1 MTQSVAQRTPA
12 AEALLKSAALGCV
25 LMGGTKAMR
34 GAGQKYL
41 PKFPAESHEAYEAR
55 LASSFLFNGFK
66 KTVRD
71 MTGRVFTKSVEI
83 EGDALSEEEQNIDMQ
98 GRDLSAFARDVFEA
112 GLSGCGLSFIMVDAP
127 PRPGTVT
134 KAQAKASSLR
144 PYLVHVK
151 PEEVLGWKTSTEG
164 SRTFLSQWRTME
176 KVEQDDPED
185 EFATVTVDQV
195 RVLTLVDGKVN
206 VRIYR
211 EADKGANW
219 ELYDEFDTQAAE
231 ITVVPFYANRTGFF
245 AAEPPLEDLADKN
258 VEHWQSASDQRNILH
273 AARVPI
279 LHAAG
284 RQDDEPLVV
293 SAGMATTSHDPNAKL
308 EWVEHTGAAIE
319 AGRNDLK
326 DLEFQMQVLGLQ
338 LLVAGTET
346 ATGASLDAAKET
358 APLAMMA
365 DNLKDAL
372 EQALR
377 WFTMYQGAETE
388 VAVSVNKDFG
398 LPPLTYQEVQALQ
411 KDVSLGYLSL
421 EEYYEE
427 RKRRGF
433 LRSDLSVDEDMD
445 KVETTAPDFARDA
458 SFPIGSEAE

>member
-12 AEALLKSAALGCV
+12 AEALVKSAALGRV

-34 GAGQKYL
+34 GAGQKHL

-83 EGDALSEEEQNIDMQ
+83 EGDTLKEEEQNIDMQ
-98 GRDLSAFARDVFEA
+98 GRDLSGFARDVFETA
-112 GLSGCGLSFIMVDAP
+112 LGGCGLSFIMVDAP
-127 PRPGTVT
+127 PREGDVT
-134 KAQAKASSLR
+134 KAQAQAASLR

-151 PEEVLGWKTSTEG
+151 VEEVLGWKTKTIG
-164 SRTFLSQWRTME
+164 SRTFLSQWRAME
-176 KVEQDDPED
+176 TVEEEDPED
-185 EFATVTVDQV
+185 EFATVSVEQV
-195 RVLTLVDGKVN
+195 RVLTLTENGVN
-206 VRIYR
+206 VRLYR
-211 EADKGANW
+211 KSGNNAEW
-219 ELYDEFDTQAAE
+219 TQTVTFDTQATE

-273 AARVPI
+273 FARVPI
-279 LHAAG
+279 LFASG
-284 RQDDEPLVV
+284 RDDESPLTF
-293 SAGMATTSHDPNAKL
+293 SASAATTARDPNAKL
-308 EWVEHTGAAIE
+308 EWVEHSGAAIG
-319 AGRNDLK
+319 AGRDDLK

-365 DNLKDAL
+365 DNLKDSL

-377 WFTMYQGAETE
+377 WFTMYQGSEN
-388 VAVSVNKDFG
+388 AVTVKVNKDFG
-398 LPPLTYQEVQALQ
+398 VSTLTAQELTVMLTA
-411 KDVSLGYLSL
+411 VNTGNMPRRVFV
-421 EEYYEE
+421 EEM
-427 RKRRGF
+427 KRRGF
-433 LRSDLSVDEDMD
+433 IAEDTD
-445 KVETTAPDFARDA
+445 TDAYLDGLEGEAPDLQGDRM
-458 SFPIGSEAE
+458 SLGNGS

>member
-1 MTQSVAQRTPA
+1 MSQSVAQRTPA
-12 AEALLKSAALGCV
+12 AEALVKSAALGRV

-34 GAGQKYL
+34 AAGQKYL

-83 EGDALSEEEQNIDMQ
+83 ESDTLKEEEQNIDMQ

-127 PRPGTVT
+127 PREGDVT
-134 KAQAKASSLR
+134 KAQAKASNLR

-164 SRTFLSQWRTME
+164 SKTFLSQWRTME

-206 VRIYR
+206 VRLYR

-219 ELYDEFDTQAAE
+219 ELYDEFDTQATE

-293 SAGMATTSHDPNAKL
+293 SAGMATTSRDPNAKL

-365 DNLKDAL
+365 DNLKDSL

-388 VAVSVNKDFG
+388 VTVQVNTDFG
-398 LPPLTYQEVQALQ
+398 VSIMTAQEMMALMGAVNTGLMS
-411 KDVSLGYLSL
+411 K
-421 EEYYEE
+421 E
-427 RKRRGF
+427 RFLKEMARRGF
-433 LRSDLSVDEDMD
+433 VAEDID
-445 KVETTAPDFARDA
+445 IEEELEL
-458 SFPIGSEAE
+458 IEAEIPTELG

>member
-12 AEALLKSAALGCV
+12 AEALVKSAALGRI

-34 GAGQKYL
+34 GAGQKHL

-83 EGDALSEEEQNIDMQ
+83 ESDTLKEEEQNIDMQ

-127 PRPGTVT
+127 PRQGDVT
-134 KAQAKASSLR
+134 KAQAQASNLR

-151 PEEVLGWKTSTEG
+151 VEEVLGWKTATEG
-164 SRTFLSQWRTME
+164 SRTFLSQWRMME
-176 KVEQDDPED
+176 TLELDDPED
-185 EFATVTVDQV
+185 EFSVASMKQV
-195 RVLTLVDGKVN
+195 RVLTLVEGRVN
-206 VRIYR
+206 VRLYR

-219 ELYDEFDTQAAE
+219 ELHAEFDTQATE

-273 AARVPI
+273 FARVPI
-279 LHAAG
+279 LFASG
-284 RQDDEPLVV
+284 RDDESPLTF
-293 SAGMATTSHDPNAKL
+293 SASAATTARDPNAKL
-308 EWVEHTGAAIE
+308 EWVEHSGAAIG
-319 AGRNDLK
+319 AGRDDLK

-365 DNLKDAL
+365 DNLKDSL

-377 WFTMYQGAETE
+377 WFTMYQGSEN
-388 VAVSVNKDFG
+388 AVTVKVNKDFG
-398 LPPLTYQEVQALQ
+398 VSMLTAQELTVMLTA
-411 KDVSLGYLSL
+411 VNTGNMPRRVFV
-421 EEYYEE
+421 EEM
-427 RKRRGF
+427 KRRGF
-433 LRSDLSVDEDMD
+433 IAEDTDTDAYLGDLDDETPPGLTDGG
-445 KVETTAPDFARDA
+445 E
-458 SFPIGSEAE
+458 

>member
-83 EGDALSEEEQNIDMQ
+83 EGGALSEEEQNIDMQ

-127 PRPGTVT
+127 PRQGDVT
-134 KAQAKASSLR
+134 KAQAQASNLR

-151 PEEVLGWKTSTEG
+151 PEEVLGWKTATEG

-206 VRIYR
+206 VRLYR

-279 LHAAG
+279 LFASG
-284 RQDDEPLVV
+284 RDEDEPLVI
-293 SAGMATTSHDPNAKL
+293 STGTATTARSDKAKL
-308 EWVEHTGAAIE
+308 EWVEHSGAAIG
-319 AGRNDLK
+319 AGRDDLK

-388 VAVSVNKDFG
+388 VTVQVNKDFG
-398 LPPLTYQEVQALQ
+398 VSTLTAQELTVMLTA
-411 KDVSLGYLSL
+411 VNTGNMPRRVFV
-421 EEYYEE
+421 EEM
-427 RKRRGF
+427 KRRGF
-433 LRSDLSVDEDMD
+433 IAEDTNTDAYLDDLDT
-445 KVETTAPDFARDA
+445 ETPPGLT
-458 SFPIGSEAE
+458 GGGE

>member
-1 MTQSVAQRTPA
+1 LTQSVAQPTPA
-12 AEALLKSAALGCV
+12 AKALVESAALGRV

-34 GAGQKYL
+34 AAGKKYL
-41 PKFPAESHEAYEAR
+41 PQFPAESQEAYEAR

-127 PRPGTVT
+127 PREGDVT
-134 KAQAKASSLR
+134 KAQADEANLR

-151 PEEVLGWKTSTEG
+151 PEEVLGWKTASVG
-164 SRTFLSQWRTME
+164 SRTFLSQWRMME
-176 KVEQDDPED
+176 KVEEQDPED
-185 EFATVTVDQV
+185 EFSTVTVGQV
-195 RVLTLVDGKVN
+195 RVLTLIEGKVN
-206 VRIYR
+206 VRLYR
-211 EADKGANW
+211 EANKGAEW
-219 ELYDEFDTQAAE
+219 VLYDEFNTQAPE
-231 ITVVPFYANRTGFF
+231 ITVVPFYAGRTGFF

-279 LHAAG
+279 LFAAG
-284 RQDDEPLVV
+284 HEEDGPLKI
-293 SAGMATTSHDPNAKL
+293 SAGTATTTRNPEAKL
-308 EWVEHTGAAIE
+308 QWVEHSGAAIG
-319 AGRNDLK
+319 AGRDDLK
-326 DLEFQMQVLGLQ
+326 DIEFQMQVLGLQ

-346 ATGASLDAAKET
+346 ATGAALDAAKET

-388 VAVSVNKDFG
+388 VTVRVNTDFG
-398 LPPLTYQEVQALQ
+398 VSIMTAQEMTALMGAVNTGLMS
-411 KDVSLGYLSL
+411 K
-421 EEYYEE
+421 E
-427 RKRRGF
+427 RFLKEMARRGF
-433 LRSDLSVDEDMD
+433 VAEDID
-445 KVETTAPDFARDA
+445 IEEELELIDA
-458 SFPIGSEAE
+458 EIPTELG

>member
-12 AEALLKSAALGCV
+12 AEALVKSAALGRV

-34 GAGQKYL
+34 AAGKKYL
-41 PKFPAESHEAYEAR
+41 PQFPAESQEAYEAR

-127 PRPGTVT
+127 PREGDVT
-134 KAQAKASSLR
+134 KAQADEANLR

-151 PEEVLGWKTSTEG
+151 PEEVLGWKTASVG
-164 SRTFLSQWRTME
+164 SRTFLSQWRMME
-176 KVEQDDPED
+176 KVEEQDPED
-185 EFATVTVDQV
+185 EFSTVTVGQV
-195 RVLTLVDGKVN
+195 RVLTLIEGKVN
-206 VRIYR
+206 VRLYR
-211 EADKGANW
+211 EANKGAEW
-219 ELYDEFDTQAAE
+219 VLYDEFNTQAPE
-231 ITVVPFYANRTGFF
+231 ITVVPFYAGRTGFF

-279 LHAAG
+279 LFAAG
-284 RQDDEPLVV
+284 HEEDGPLKI
-293 SAGMATTSHDPNAKL
+293 SAGTATTTRNPEAKL
-308 EWVEHTGAAIE
+308 QWVEHSGAAIG
-319 AGRNDLK
+319 AGRDDLK
-326 DLEFQMQVLGLQ
+326 DIEFQMQVLGLQ

-346 ATGASLDAAKET
+346 ATGAALDAAKET

-388 VAVSVNKDFG
+388 VTVRVNTDFG
-398 LPPLTYQEVQALQ
+398 VSIMTAQEMTALMGAVNTGLMS
-411 KDVSLGYLSL
+411 K
-421 EEYYEE
+421 E
-427 RKRRGF
+427 RFLKEMARRGF
-433 LRSDLSVDEDMD
+433 VAEDID
-445 KVETTAPDFARDA
+445 IEEELELIDA
-458 SFPIGSEAE
+458 EIPTELG

>member
-1 MTQSVAQRTPA
+1 MTKTVAKRTPA
-12 AEALLKSAALGCV
+12 AEALVKGAALGRV

-34 GAGQKYL
+34 GAGQTYL
-41 PKFPAESHEAYEAR
+41 PKFPAESQDAYDAR
-55 LASSFLFNGFK
+55 LKSSFLFNGYK

-83 EGDALSEEEQNIDMQ
+83 EGDALKDEEQNIDMQ

-134 KAQAKASSLR
+134 KAQAEASSLR

-151 PEEVLGWKTSTEG
+151 AEEVLGWKTETED
-164 SRTFLSQWRTME
+164 SRTYLSQWRMLE
-176 KVEQDDPED
+176 KVEQEDPED
-185 EFATVTVDQV
+185 EFATVSVDQV
-195 RVLTLVDGKVN
+195 RVLTLQEGRVN
-206 VRIYR
+206 VRLYR
-211 EADKGANW
+211 AASNGAEW
-219 ELYDEFDTQAAE
+219 ELYEQFETQATE

-245 AAEPPLEDLADKN
+245 AAEAPLEDLADKN

-273 AARVPI
+273 FARVPI
-279 LHAAG
+279 LHATG
-284 RQDDEPLVV
+284 RNTEDGPLEI
-293 SAGMATTSHDPNAKL
+293 SAGTATTSTNPAAKL
-308 EWVEHTGAAIE
+308 EWVEHSGQAIE

-326 DLEFQMQVLGLQ
+326 DIEFQMQVLGLQ

-377 WFTMYQGAETE
+377 WFTMYQGSEQEFT
-388 VAVSVNKDFG
+388 VKVNKDFG
-398 LPPLTYQEVQALQ
+398 VSMLSAQELTVMLTA
-411 KDVSLGYLSL
+411 VNTGNMPRRVFV
-421 EEYYEE
+421 EEM
-427 RKRRGF
+427 KRRGF
-433 LRSDLSVDEDMD
+433 IAEDTDTEGYLDGLDSQPPDLAGDRLELND
-445 KVETTAPDFARDA
+445 
-458 SFPIGSEAE
+458 GG

>member
-1 MTQSVAQRTPA
+1 LSQSVAQRTPA
-12 AEALLKSAALGCV
+12 AEALVKSAALGRV

-34 GAGQKYL
+34 TAGRTYL
-41 PKFPAESHEAYEAR
+41 PQFPAESDPAYSAR

-83 EGDALSEEEQNIDMQ
+83 EGDTLKEEAQNIDMQ

-127 PRPGTVT
+127 PRSGTVT
-134 KAQAKASSLR
+134 KAQAKASNLR

-151 PEEVLGWKTSTEG
+151 AEEVLGWKTATEG
-164 SRTFLSQWRTME
+164 SRSFLSQWRMME
-176 KVEQDDPED
+176 TLEIDDPED
-185 EFATVTVDQV
+185 EFATDRVKQV
-195 RVLTLVDGKVN
+195 RVLTLAEGRVN
-206 VRIYR
+206 VRLYR
-211 EADKGANW
+211 EANKGTEW
-219 ELYDEFDTQAAE
+219 ELHDEFDTQATE

-293 SAGMATTSHDPNAKL
+293 SAGMATTSRDPNAKL

-377 WFTMYQGAETE
+377 WFTMYQGSEM
-388 VAVSVNKDFG
+388 AVTVKVNKDFG
-398 LPPLTYQEVQALQ
+398 VSTLTAQELTVMLTA
-411 KDVSLGYLSL
+411 VNTGNMPRRVFV
-421 EEYYEE
+421 EEM
-427 RKRRGF
+427 KRRGF
-433 LRSDLSVDEDMD
+433 IAEDTDTDEYLGDLDDETPPGLADELD
-445 KVETTAPDFARDA
+445 Q
-458 SFPIGSEAE
+458 

>member
-1 MTQSVAQRTPA
+1 MSQSVAQRTPA
-12 AEALLKSAALGCV
+12 AEALVKSAALGRV
-25 LMGGTKAMR
+25 LMAGTKGMR

-41 PKFPAESHEAYEAR
+41 PKFPAESQEAYDAR

-83 EGDALSEEEQNIDMQ
+83 EGDTLKEEVQNIDMQ
-98 GRDLSAFARDVFEA
+98 GRDLSAFARDVFES

-127 PRPGTVT
+127 PREGDVT
-134 KAQAKASSLR
+134 KAQAKASNLR

-164 SRTFLSQWRTME
+164 SRTFLSQWRMMETME
-176 KVEQDDPED
+176 LDDPED
-185 EFATVTVDQV
+185 EFSTVAVKQV
-195 RVLTLVDGKVN
+195 RVLTLVDGRVN
-206 VRIYR
+206 VRLYR
-211 EADKGANW
+211 EADKGTQW
-219 ELYDEFDTQAAE
+219 ELYDQFDTQATE
-231 ITVVPFYANRTGFF
+231 ITVAPFYANRTGFF

-279 LHAAG
+279 LFAAG
-284 RQDDEPLVV
+284 VADEENIVV
-293 SAGMATTSHDPNAKL
+293 SASTAVKARDDKAKL
-308 EWVEHTGAAIE
+308 GWVEHSGAAIG
-319 AGRNDLK
+319 AGRDDLK

-377 WFTMYQGAETE
+377 WFTMYQGSEIE
-388 VAVSVNKDFG
+388 VTVQVNKDFG
-398 LPPLTYQEVQALQ
+398 VSVLTAQELTVMLTA
-411 KDVSLGYLSL
+411 VNTGNMPRRVFV
-421 EEYYEE
+421 EEM
-427 RKRRGF
+427 KRRGF
-433 LRSDLSVDEDMD
+433 IAEDTDTDEYLGDLDDETPPGLTDELD
-445 KVETTAPDFARDA
+445 Q
-458 SFPIGSEAE
+458 

>member
-12 AEALLKSAALGCV
+12 AEALVKSAALGRV

-34 GAGQKYL
+34 AAGQTYL
-41 PKFPAESHEAYEAR
+41 PKFPSETQGAYDAR

-66 KTVRD
+66 KTVKD

-83 EGDALSEEEQNIDMQ
+83 EGDTFGEEEQNIDMQ

-112 GLSGCGLSFIMVDAP
+112 GLGGCGLSFIMVDAP
-127 PRPGTVT
+127 PREGDVT
-134 KAQAKASSLR
+134 KAQAQASNLR

-151 PEEVLGWKTSTEG
+151 VEEVLGWKTATEG
-164 SRTFLSQWRTME
+164 SRTFLSQWRMME

-185 EFATVTVDQV
+185 EFCTVTFDQV
-195 RVLTLVDGKVN
+195 RVLTLVDGRVN
-206 VRIYR
+206 VRLYR

-219 ELYDEFDTQAAE
+219 VLHDQFDTQATE
-231 ITVVPFYANRTGFF
+231 ITVVPFYANRTGYM

-258 VEHWQSASDQRNILH
+258 TEHWQSASDQRNILH

-279 LHAAG
+279 LFAAG
-284 RQDDEPLVV
+284 VAEEESIVV
-293 SAGMATTSHDPNAKL
+293 SSSTAVTARNDKAKL
-308 EWVEHTGAAIE
+308 QWVEHNGAAIE
-319 AGRNDLK
+319 AGRTDLK
-326 DLEFQMQVLGLQ
+326 DIEFQMQVLGLQ

-365 DNLKDAL
+365 DNLKDSL

-377 WFTMYQGAETE
+377 WFTMYQGGEKE
-388 VAVSVNKDFG
+388 VTVKVNKDFG
-398 LPPLTYQEVQALQ
+398 VSTLTAQELTVMLTA
-411 KDVSLGYLSL
+411 VNTGNMPRRVFV
-421 EEYYEE
+421 EEM
-427 RKRRGF
+427 KRRGF
-433 LRSDLSVDEDMD
+433 IAEDTDTEAYLDGVEEQVPDLQGDRMSL
-445 KVETTAPDFARDA
+445 
-458 SFPIGSEAE
+458 SNGG

>member
-12 AEALLKSAALGCV
+12 AEALVRSAALGRV
-25 LMGGTKAMR
+25 LMGGTRAMR
-34 GAGQKYL
+34 AAGRTYL
-41 PKFPAESHEAYEAR
+41 PQFPAESDPAYSAR

-83 EGDALSEEEQNIDMQ
+83 EGGTLSEEEQNIDMQ

-112 GLSGCGLSFIMVDAP
+112 ALSGCGLSFIMVDAP
-127 PRPGTVT
+127 PRDGDVT
-134 KAQAKASSLR
+134 KAQASAASLR
-144 PYLVHVK
+144 PYLVHVT
-151 PEEVLGWKTSTEG
+151 PDEVLGWKTSVEG
-164 SRTFLSQWRTME
+164 SRTFLSQWRMME
-176 KVEQDDPED
+176 TLEIDDPED
-185 EFATVTVDQV
+185 EFAAVVVNQV
-195 RVLTLVDGKVN
+195 RVLTLVDGRVN
-206 VRIYR
+206 VRLYR
-211 EADKGANW
+211 EAGNGSEW
-219 ELYDEFDTQAAE
+219 VIYDQFDTQATE

-245 AAEPPLEDLADKN
+245 AAEPPLEDLAYKN

-284 RQDDEPLVV
+284 REDDEPLVV
-293 SAGMATTSHDPNAKL
+293 SAGVATTSRDPNARL
-308 EWVEHTGAAIE
+308 EWVEHTGAAIG
-319 AGRNDLK
+319 AGRDDLK

-346 ATGASLDAAKET
+346 ATGAALDAAKET

-365 DNLKDAL
+365 DNLQDAL

-388 VAVSVNKDFG
+388 VTVQVNKDFG
-398 LPPLTYQEVQALQ
+398 LATLTAQE
-411 KDVSLGYLSL
+411 LGVMLTAVNTGNMPRRVFV
-421 EEYYEE
+421 EEM
-427 RKRRGF
+427 KRRGF
-433 LRSDLSVDEDMD
+433 IAEDTDTDTYLDDL
-445 KVETTAPDFARDA
+445 
-458 SFPIGSEAE
+458 EAETPPGLNDGGE